1 MQGSSHKGS
10 GVGCEVPY
18 SGAGGTSPNYPTV
31 QPDPT
36 IISRLYCRLSHSRS
50 VSIVLVKFRSWFVQL
65 VFWVLSNNEVNVE
78 QHL

>member
-1 MQGSSHKGS
+1 MG
-10 GVGCEVPY
+10 
-18 SGAGGTSPNYPTV
+18 TV